1 MFSAQGGNAFMLL
14 IGDKILECRKAAG
27 LSQEEFAAKVGVTRH
42 GGVIIGLN

>member
-27 LSQEEFAAKVGVTRH
+27 LSQEEFAAKVGGDQTGSVQV
-42 GGVIIGLN
+42 GA